1 MWESVRGF
9 YAVAERPTTEKGS
22 AAAEAIDEPTLAL
35 GRPPQAAGTDHRRRD
50 AQLARR
56 RRRRQVLVE
65 SGRLRSGAAA
75 IGERGDLHDLLPPG
89 HRDVEQ
95 IAGTHYPRR
104 LGRLLV
110 EVDLAAVAGPRG
122 ERTALEEARGP
133 QPLVEAHLGH
143 DVCTVARSL
152 GYTRGR
158 TGRLP
163 PRGSASWRRPPRMRD
178 STRARLMAAG
188 RPTRTVEDGCK
199 EAGCRCC
206 SCSRSPRGCR
216 RRGRSWWWRTGP
228 RSPWARRACPRAGAR
243 KAGAAPS
250 TTSRWSTTGP
260 PACYACG
267 ATATAPPS
275 TRRSRSTAATILSS
289 SGAGRSPSCPR
300 ARTPARKTPT
310 TRRPKCT

>member
-1 MWESVRGF
+1 MAHEFDLAVGVGSVREF
-9 YAVAERPTTEKGS
+9 YAQGERPTTEKGS

-110 EVDLAAVAGPRG
+110 EVDLPAVAGPRG

-178 STRARLMAAG
+178 STRRARGSWRQAAE
-188 RPTRTVEDGCK
+188 PTQWRTDAKRLAAVAARARNRLVAVGAGG
-199 EAGCRCC
+199 EAG
-206 SCSRSPRGCR
+206 G
-216 RRGRSWWWRTGP
+216 GG
-228 RSPWARRACPRAGAR
+228 
-243 KAGAAPS
+243 
-250 TTSRWSTTGP
+250 
-260 PACYACG
+260 
-267 ATATAPPS
+267 
-275 TRRSRSTAATILSS
+275 LV
-289 SGAGRSPSCPR
+289 
-300 ARTPARKTPT
+300 
-310 TRRPKCT
+310 